1 LSSVEQEQDRARFS
15 EPPEAL
21 ANAKCADPFYGKRK
35 MQLRQ
40 LQHLVA
46 LAEQGSFGRAAQAV
60 HLSQPALSRSIDTL
74 EDRLQAR
81 LVDRA
86 YGTVRFT
93 QAGELVL
100 ARARE
105 LIADAQQIQ
114 RDVLQLQGLA
124 IGSLAVGLGP
134 FAAST
139 LGRMALS
146 LMAQRHPQLL
156 MRMEVADT
164 VTLSERLH
172 RRQLDLFIADTRDLK
187 KQPGLK
193 LARLPDL
200 PVSFFVQPKHPLRRL
215 KQVTLEKA
223 MAYPLAGPNLP
234 AEVAA
239 HFERQLQRD
248 DRGVFNVTCD
258 DAGTLRHLALT
269 ANAVILAPHAPTL
282 NTDTDALVPLPI
294 AGFARMQTHYS
305 LVTLAGRTPSAAAT
319 VYTRLVTELMGP
331 IKRSAGR

>member
-1 LSSVEQEQDRARFS
+1 
-15 EPPEAL
+15 
-21 ANAKCADPFYGKRK
+21 

-40 LQHLVA
+40 LQHLLA

-60 HLSQPALSRSIDTL
+60 HLSQPALSRSIDNL
-74 EDRLQAR
+74 EEGLQAR
-81 LVDRA
+81 LIDRA

-105 LIADAQQIQ
+105 LLADAQQIE

-124 IGSLAVGLGP
+124 IGSLNVGLGP
-134 FAAST
+134 FAAGM
-139 LGRMALS
+139 LGRVALS
-146 LMAQRHPQLL
+146 LMTQRHPQLL

-164 VTLSERLH
+164 TTLCERLH

-187 KQPGLK
+187 KPPGLK
-193 LARLPDL
+193 LVRLPNV

-223 MAYPLAGPNLP
+223 MDYPVAGPNLP

-239 HFERQLQRD
+239 HFDRQIKRT
-248 DRGVFNVTCD
+248 DRGVFNVVCD
-258 DAGTLRHLALT
+258 DPGTLRHLASN
-269 ANAVILAPHAPTL
+269 ANAVILAPNAPAL
-282 NTDTDALVPLPI
+282 NPETESLVPLPI
-294 AGFARMQTHYS
+294 AGLTRMQTHYS

-319 VYTRLVTELMGP
+319 VYTRLVTELMDP
-331 IKRSAGR
+331 AQQPAGR

>member
-1 LSSVEQEQDRARFS
+1 
-15 EPPEAL
+15 
-21 ANAKCADPFYGKRK
+21 

-74 EDRLQAR
+74 EGNLQAR

-114 RDVLQLQGLA
+114 RDVLQLEGLA

-146 LMAQRHPQLL
+146 LMTQRHPQLL

-164 VTLSERLH
+164 ATLSERLH

-193 LARLPDL
+193 LARLPDV
-200 PVSFFVQPKHPLRRL
+200 PVSFFVRPKHPLLKL
-215 KQVTLEKA
+215 KQVPLDKA
-223 MAYPLAGPNLP
+223 MAYPMAGPNLP
-234 AEVAA
+234 AEVAS
-239 HFERQLQRD
+239 HFDTQIRRS
-248 DRGVFNVTCD
+248 DRGVFNIVCD
-258 DAGTLRHLALT
+258 DSGTLRHLALT
-269 ANAVILAPHAPTL
+269 ANAVILAPHAPAL
-282 NTDTDALVPLPI
+282 NPETSTLVPLPI
-294 AGFARMQTHYS
+294 ANLARMQTHYS

-319 VYTRLVTELMGP
+319 VYTRLVTELMGRP
-331 IKRSAGR
+331 KQPAGR

>member
-1 LSSVEQEQDRARFS
+1 
-15 EPPEAL
+15 
-21 ANAKCADPFYGKRK
+21 

-74 EDRLQAR
+74 EDSLQAR

-93 QAGELVL
+93 QAGDLVL

-105 LIADAQQIQ
+105 LLADAQQIQ
-114 RDVLQLQGLA
+114 RDVLQLEGLA
-124 IGSLAVGLGP
+124 IGSLAVGFGP

-164 VTLSERLH
+164 ATLCERLH

-200 PVSFFVQPKHPLRRL
+200 PVSFFVQPRHPLRRL

-223 MAYPLAGPNLP
+223 MDYPMAGPNLP

-239 HFERQLQRD
+239 HFDRQTRRN

-269 ANAVILAPHAPTL
+269 ANAVILAPHAPAL
-282 NTDTDALVPLPI
+282 NTDTSALAPLPVV
-294 AGFARMQTHYS
+294 GFAGMQTHYS

-319 VYTRLVTELMGP
+319 VYTRLATELMRP
-331 IKRSAGR
+331 HKQPTVR

>member
-1 LSSVEQEQDRARFS
+1 
-15 EPPEAL
+15 
-21 ANAKCADPFYGKRK
+21 

-74 EDRLQAR
+74 EDNLQAR

-105 LIADAQQIQ
+105 LLADAQQIQ
-114 RDVLQLQGLA
+114 RDVLQLEGLA

-146 LMAQRHPQLL
+146 LMTQRHPQLL

-164 VTLSERLH
+164 ATLSERLH

-193 LARLPDL
+193 LARLPDV
-200 PVSFFVQPKHPLRRL
+200 PVSFFVRPKHPLLQL
-215 KQVTLEKA
+215 KQVPHDKA
-223 MAYPLAGPNLP
+223 MAYPMAGPNLP
-234 AEVAA
+234 AEVAR
-239 HFERQLQRD
+239 HFDTQIRRS
-248 DRGVFNVTCD
+248 DRGVFNIVCD
-258 DAGTLRHLALT
+258 DSGTLRHLALT
-269 ANAVILAPHAPTL
+269 ADAVILAPNAPAL
-282 NTDTDALVPLPI
+282 NPETSALVPLPI
-294 AGFARMQTHYS
+294 ANLTRMQTHYS
-305 LVTLAGRTPSAAAT
+305 LVTLAGRSPSAAAT
-319 VYTRLVTELMGP
+319 VYTRLVTELMGRP
-331 IKRSAGR
+331 KQPAGR

>member
-1 LSSVEQEQDRARFS
+1 
-15 EPPEAL
+15 
-21 ANAKCADPFYGKRK
+21 

-60 HLSQPALSRSIDTL
+60 HLSQPALSRSIDSL
-74 EDRLQAR
+74 EESLQAS
-81 LVDRA
+81 LIDRA

-105 LIADAQQIQ
+105 LLADAQQIQ
-114 RDVLQLQGLA
+114 RDVLQLEGLA

-146 LMAQRHPQLL
+146 QMTQRHPQLL
-156 MRMEVADT
+156 MRMEVADPAS
-164 VTLSERLH
+164 LCERLH
-172 RRQLDLFIADTRDLK
+172 RRQLDLFIADTRDLQ

-200 PVSFFVQPKHPLRRL
+200 PVSFFVQPRHPLRRL

-223 MAYPLAGPNLP
+223 MAYPVAGPHLP

-239 HFERQLQRD
+239 HFDRQVG
-248 DRGVFNVTCD
+248 RGGRTVFNVTCD
-258 DAGTLRHLALT
+258 DAGTLRHLALS
-269 ANAVILAPHAPTL
+269 ANAVILAPHAPAL

-294 AGFARMQTHYS
+294 VGLARMQTHYS

-319 VYTRLVTELMGP
+319 VYTRLVTELMGRP
-331 IKRSAGR
+331 KQPAGR

>member
-1 LSSVEQEQDRARFS
+1 
-15 EPPEAL
+15 
-21 ANAKCADPFYGKRK
+21 

-74 EDRLQAR
+74 EDNLQAR

-105 LIADAQQIQ
+105 LLADAQQIQ
-114 RDVLQLQGLA
+114 RDVLQLEGLA
-124 IGSLAVGLGP
+124 AGSLAVGLGP

-164 VTLSERLH
+164 VTLGERLH

-234 AEVAA
+234 AEVASYFDRHGPSA
-239 HFERQLQRD
+239 GRD

-269 ANAVILAPHAPTL
+269 ANAVILAPHAPAL
-282 NTDTDALVPLPI
+282 NTDTEALVPLPI

-331 IKRSAGR
+331 LKRSAGH

>member
-1 LSSVEQEQDRARFS
+1 
-15 EPPEAL
+15 
-21 ANAKCADPFYGKRK
+21 

-46 LAEQGSFGRAAQAV
+46 LADQGSFGRAAQAV
-60 HLSQPALSRSIDTL
+60 YLSQPALSRSIDNL
-74 EDRLQAR
+74 EEGLQAR
-81 LVDRA
+81 LIDRA

-105 LIADAQQIQ
+105 LLADALQIE
-114 RDVLQLQGLA
+114 RDVLQLEGLA

-134 FAAST
+134 FAAGT

-164 VTLSERLH
+164 ASLCERLH
-172 RRQLDLFIADTRDLK
+172 RRQLDLFIADTRDLT

-193 LARLPDL
+193 LTRLPNV
-200 PVSFFVQPKHPLRRL
+200 PVSFFVRPKHPLLRL
-215 KQVTLEKA
+215 KQVTLENL
-223 MAYPLAGPNLP
+223 MDYPVAGPQLP
-234 AEVAA
+234 AEVASQ
-239 HFERQLQRD
+239 FDRQARRGKGGKD
-248 DRGVFNVTCD
+248 VKGGDRSLFNVSCD

-269 ANAVILAPHAPTL
+269 ANAAILAPLAPAPGHETG
-282 NTDTDALVPLPI
+282 ALVPLPV
-294 AGFARMQTHYS
+294 AGLTGMQTHYS
-305 LVTLAGRTPSAAAT
+305 LVTLAGRTLSPAAT
-319 VYTRLVTELMGP
+319 AYSRLVTELMSP
-331 IKRSAGR
+331 AKQPPGR

>member
-1 LSSVEQEQDRARFS
+1 
-15 EPPEAL
+15 
-21 ANAKCADPFYGKRK
+21 

-74 EDRLQAR
+74 EDSLQAR

-105 LIADAQQIQ
+105 LLADAQQIQ
-114 RDVLQLQGLA
+114 RDVLQLEGLA

-164 VTLSERLH
+164 ATLCERLH

-200 PVSFFVQPKHPLRRL
+200 PVSFFVQPRHPLRRL

-223 MAYPLAGPNLP
+223 MDYPMAGPNLP

-239 HFERQLQRD
+239 HFDRQTR
-248 DRGVFNVTCD
+248 RSGRSAFNVTCD

-269 ANAVILAPHAPTL
+269 ANAVILAPHAPAL
-282 NTDTDALVPLPI
+282 NTDTNALAPLPI
-294 AGFARMQTHYS
+294 VGFAGMQTHYS

-319 VYTRLVTELMGP
+319 VYTRLATELMGP
-331 IKRSAGR
+331 AKQRAVR

>member
-1 LSSVEQEQDRARFS
+1 
-15 EPPEAL
+15 
-21 ANAKCADPFYGKRK
+21 

-74 EDRLQAR
+74 EDNLQAR

-100 ARARE
+100 TRARE
-105 LIADAQQIQ
+105 LLADAQQIQ
-114 RDVLQLQGLA
+114 RDVLQLEGLA

-164 VTLSERLH
+164 VTLGERLH

-223 MAYPLAGPNLP
+223 MAYPMAGPNLP

-239 HFERQLQRD
+239 HFDRQVPRD

-269 ANAVILAPHAPTL
+269 ADAVILAPHAPAL

-331 IKRSAGR
+331 LKRSAGG

>member
-1 LSSVEQEQDRARFS
+1 
-15 EPPEAL
+15 
-21 ANAKCADPFYGKRK
+21 

-74 EDRLQAR
+74 EDNLQAR

-114 RDVLQLQGLA
+114 RDVLQLEGLA

-139 LGRMALS
+139 LGRIALS
-146 LMAQRHPQLL
+146 LMTQRHPQLL

-164 VTLSERLH
+164 ATLSERLH
-172 RRQLDLFIADTRDLK
+172 RRQLDLFIADTRDLMK

-193 LARLPDL
+193 LVRLPDL

-215 KQVTLEKA
+215 KQVTLEQA
-223 MAYPLAGPNLP
+223 MDYPVAGPNLP

-239 HFERQLQRD
+239 HFDRQIGRG

-258 DAGTLRHLALT
+258 DAGTLRHLALS
-269 ANAVILAPHAPTL
+269 ANAVILAPHAPAL

-294 AGFARMQTHYS
+294 AGLARMQTHYS

-319 VYTRLVTELMGP
+319 VYTRLVTELMSP
-331 IKRSAGR
+331 AKQPAGR

>member
-1 LSSVEQEQDRARFS
+1 
-15 EPPEAL
+15 
-21 ANAKCADPFYGKRK
+21 

-74 EDRLQAR
+74 EDNLQAR

-105 LIADAQQIQ
+105 LLADAQQIE
-114 RDVLQLQGLA
+114 RDVLQLEGLA

-146 LMAQRHPQLL
+146 LMTQRHPQLL

-164 VTLSERLH
+164 ATLSERLH

-187 KQPGLK
+187 KQSGLK
-193 LARLPDL
+193 LARLPDV
-200 PVSFFVQPKHPLRRL
+200 PVSFFVRPKHPLLQL
-215 KQVTLEKA
+215 KQVPLDKA
-223 MAYPLAGPNLP
+223 MAYPMAGPNLP
-234 AEVAA
+234 AEVAR
-239 HFERQLQRD
+239 HFDTQIRRS
-248 DRGVFNVTCD
+248 DRGLFNIVCD
-258 DAGTLRHLALT
+258 DSGTLRHLALT
-269 ANAVILAPHAPTL
+269 ADAVILAPNAPAL
-282 NTDTDALVPLPI
+282 NPETSALVPLPI
-294 AGFARMQTHYS
+294 ANLAPMQTHYS

-319 VYTRLVTELMGP
+319 VYTRLVTELMSP
-331 IKRSAGR
+331 AKQPAGR